1 MNTSSMM
8 LALPSPAAAV
18 GTDLPGPVEVDQSAR
33 ARAWISPSYPSSAQ
47 PSLAGSAGSAGKVA
61 RRDLHGRREGGQGVA
76 ESAAGRLQRRLPR
89 VEPVA
94 VFGRRAAQ
102 LFGASADPAQPAP
115 HSARRDA
122 QLLADAA
129 MTVPAQPL
137 GQRGGDDLDSAP
149 AAGDTPARQQ
159 HVSAPAVGAPGAP
172 RRQPRPPP
180 VARRHH
186 PSPGV

>member
-1 MNTSSMM
+1 M

-47 PSLAGSAGSAGKVA
+47 PSLAGSAGSAGSAGKVA

-180 VARRHH
+180 PVARRHH
-186 PSPGV
+186 PRPGV